1 MNILQ
6 SAFWLLYLLLC
17 SLLLQGRTCTLADFL
32 GHIFISIVLLFVRMP
47 SLAFSSATCQ
57 EEWGVVL
64 AIWTRSNL
72 ITPSALTQATN
83 LVTFK
88 TKINTTGFRNIW
100 NTLLITDHWS
110 DFLDILS
117 ECFLRRNGIT
127 WCFFAREFVWE
138 LWKHI
143 AEQDERKLG
152 WAFGSLRATASDYL
166 SLRERLNFLHNFAF
180 FGSTHFLQIVKL
192 GQFAVCTVSLFAISC
207 KYAIGVPQAILVPDV
222 PGTVPRCSTWK
233 SFVCKLWQC
242 QINSFVNY
250 SNIYRI

>member
-6 SAFWLLYLLLC
+6 SAFWLLYLFLC
-17 SLLLQGRTCTLADFL
+17 SLLLQGRTCTLADFF

-117 ECFLRRNGIT
+117 ECFLEKEWDYMMFLCSRICLRIVETHCG
-127 WCFFAREFVWE
+127 ARWKKAGLGLWE
-138 LWKHI
+138 SSGH
-143 AEQDERKLG
+143 
-152 WAFGSLRATASDYL
+152 SLRL
-166 SLRERLNFLHNFAF
+166 SF
-180 FGSTHFLQIVKL
+180 S
-192 GQFAVCTVSLFAISC
+192 
-207 KYAIGVPQAILVPDV
+207 
-222 PGTVPRCSTWK
+222 
-233 SFVCKLWQC
+233 
-242 QINSFVNY
+242 
-250 SNIYRI
+250 

>member
-17 SLLLQGRTCTLADFL
+17 SLLLQGRTCTLADFF

-100 NTLLITDHWS
+100 NTFVDHWS
-110 DFLDILS
+110 LIR
-117 ECFLRRNGIT
+117 FLRYPLWMFSWEGMGLHDVSLLENLFENCGNTLRSKMKESWVGPLGVFGPQPQIIFLLERD
-127 WCFFAREFVWE
+127 WIFFTILPSSAP
-138 LWKHI
+138 
-143 AEQDERKLG
+143 
-152 WAFGSLRATASDYL
+152 
-166 SLRERLNFLHNFAF
+166 LNFF
-180 FGSTHFLQIVKL
+180 KL
-192 GQFAVCTVSLFAISC
+192 
-207 KYAIGVPQAILVPDV
+207 
-222 PGTVPRCSTWK
+222 
-233 SFVCKLWQC
+233 
-242 QINSFVNY
+242 
-250 SNIYRI
+250 SN